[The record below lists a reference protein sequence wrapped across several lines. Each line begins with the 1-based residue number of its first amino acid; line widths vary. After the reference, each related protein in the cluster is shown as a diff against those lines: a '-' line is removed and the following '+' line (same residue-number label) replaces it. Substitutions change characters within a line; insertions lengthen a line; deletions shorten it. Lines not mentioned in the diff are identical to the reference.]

1 MISNTIIYKLFSQ
14 KKKKNLQTQCSK
26 SCSSYGPMALLKII
40 LLQSHIVI
48 SSTTLTSLSNY

>member
-14 KKKKNLQTQCSK
+14 KKKNLQTQCSK